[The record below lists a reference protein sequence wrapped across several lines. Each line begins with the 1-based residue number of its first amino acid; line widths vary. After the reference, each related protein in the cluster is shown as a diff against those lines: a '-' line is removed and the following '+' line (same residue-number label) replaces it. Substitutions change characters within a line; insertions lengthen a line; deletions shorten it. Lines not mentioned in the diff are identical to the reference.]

1 MVREVLRPRAIQR
14 PCVIRVEIVTKPA
27 RFFTCDDAL
36 HMGVAQAPVCTLP
49 LLYTTCPCVVPIIR
63 LPGINLAGFP
73 SENGRESMPYKT
85 EKALLSEPIFTLLPT
100 GI

>member
-14 PCVIRVEIVTKPA
+14 PCVLPVEIVTKPA

-49 LLYTTCPCVVPIIR
+49 LLYSVPCSVSEECNNANEYAGTC
-63 LPGINLAGFP
+63 
-73 SENGRESMPYKT
+73 
-85 EKALLSEPIFTLLPT
+85 
-100 GI
+100 